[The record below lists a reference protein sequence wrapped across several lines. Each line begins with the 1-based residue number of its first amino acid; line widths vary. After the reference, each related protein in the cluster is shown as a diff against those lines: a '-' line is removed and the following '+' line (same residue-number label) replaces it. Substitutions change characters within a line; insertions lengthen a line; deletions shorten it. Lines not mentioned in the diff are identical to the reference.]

1 MRRLAGA
8 GALLVLFCASCAAR
22 HSPSSQAVEAGLARA
37 GSLVQAG
44 CYACLQEA
52 EALYG
57 ALAEQTSAAEAHMG
71 RATAVLLLSARSREL
86 GLADRWEPQAEALV
100 AALGRPD
107 HLDTYRRVTAQI
119 APPIL
124 VGTADELD
132 AGAAR
137 AQEARASLGE
147 VDRDS
152 LARLA
157 QHDPVAAHFLVLL
170 ACGERT
176 ALPVA
181 AVDALPPAIRSV
193 PLVAY
198 AAGACSPAYAEALD
212 DALRQEPR
220 FAEARYHRGVQALG
234 ARAFG
239 TADAELA
246 AAVAA
251 FPEAPAM
258 HLARGHLHL
267 QLQEFPTALEAF
279 DGVLRAAGDHRGA
292 LLGRVEALS
301 HMGRFTD
308 AIAGADRLL
317 DLGTWLLGDAYYW
330 RAWNRRQL
338 KQLEDAADDI
348 ESAKAFLINADVP
361 KLAGFIA
368 YDRERY
374 DEARAELE
382 TARERDAGDCDVPF
396 ALGLVYARLARE
408 RDGAA
413 AFGAAADCAA
423 SAQQSLRERLAGIEA
438 TDLSAGR
445 RAAMRARAE
454 QALAGARRQEG
465 LAAIN
470 AARLHD
476 RAGNAAAARVLAER
490 AAAWD
495 AHREEAKRLLERLR
509 P

>member
-1 MRRLAGA
+1 VLLRRLAGA

-22 HSPSSQAVEAGLARA
+22 QSPSSQALEEGLARA
-37 GSLVQAG
+37 ASLVQAG
-44 CYACLQEA
+44 CYACLREA

-86 GLADRWEPQAEALV
+86 GLDRWERQVEALV

-107 HLDTYRRVTAQI
+107 LLDTYRRVTAQI
-119 APPIL
+119 APPIV
-124 VGTADELD
+124 VGTPDELD
-132 AGAAR
+132 ARAAR
-137 AQEARASLGE
+137 AQEARASE
-147 VDRDS
+147 IDRDA

-181 AVDALPPAIRSV
+181 AVDALPAAIRSV

-198 AAGACSPAYAEALD
+198 AAGACSPAYADALD

-239 TADAELA
+239 TADVELA

-279 DGVLRAAGDHRGA
+279 DGVLRVAGDHRGA

-382 TARERDAGDCDVPF
+382 TARERAAGDCDVPF

-408 RDGAA
+408 REGAS

-423 SAQQSLRERLAGIEA
+423 AAQQSLRERLAGIEA
-438 TDLSAGR
+438 TDLSGAR
-445 RAAMRARAE
+445 RAAMRVRAE

-470 AARLHD
+470 AARLHG
-476 RAGNAAAARVLAER
+476 RSGNAAAARVLAER

-495 AHREEAKRLLERLR
+495 AHREEAERLLERLR